1 MVPALMTDP
10 YNNDPLAALDAK
22 LRAAEHAHDPGS
34 QAPDAAS
41 MLGRVYSEGFKLAI
55 ELFACTAI
63 GILLGYGLDKWLGTK
78 PWGFIILMIL
88 GVVAGFRNFY
98 VFARN
103 LDKSIKKDDL
113 NLDG

>member
-1 MVPALMTDP
+1 MTNIP
-10 YNNDPLAALDAK
+10 NPDPLAALDAK
-22 LRAAEHAHDPGS
+22 LRAAEHAHDP
-34 QAPDAAS
+34 AARTPDAAS

-98 VFARN
+98 VFAKN
-103 LDKSIKKDDL
+103 IKKDDL